1 MGSFTF
7 CDNLKK
13 INFPSDFE
21 ITFLCVFSNRGN
33 QQRQKITN
41 RSLDVTVLLS
51 FEMKRYLNKKSVCF
65 FGNVVLCPFEYF
77 FFLYFWPPL
86 AKYFHLQKKSTFFC
100 CKRILIFFLV
110 TQSGEKS
117 LVLLISW
124 VNRKICKD

>member
-51 FEMKRYLNKKSVCF
+51 FEMRRYLNKKSVCF

-77 FFLYFWPPL
+77 FFFIFL
-86 AKYFHLQKKSTFFC
+86 ATTGKIFSPSKKKYFFLLQKDFNFFFWLH
-100 CKRILIFFLV
+100 KV
-110 TQSGEKS
+110 VKN
-117 LVLLISW
+117 LLFYL
-124 VNRKICKD
+124 